1 VREIRLYDSLSGELV
16 PVSAGDAIRVE
27 VRTSPIVIDG
37 GVDVASTRPL
47 VLFSFLERFLQREGF
62 ATKFLFDSPGRG
74 DVLYELSELEPLSDP
89 DSPCA
94 PDAPDSSSS
103 GGENDADRNGK
114 LGVERDADLGGKF
127 DPGGDVDLGSKF
139 GAERDV
145 GPGSE
150 FGAGRDANRNGEVGA
165 KRDADLDGEF
175 GAGRDAD
182 QGGEFGAERDANRNG
197 EFGAKRDAD
206 LDGEFGAGRDA
217 DLDGE
222 LDPDRDGED
231 VYDSGDAG
239 MSLLEVP
246 RSDVDRWVN
255 ICFGA
260 NRDGVEPDP
269 AAAGERILLSD
280 ALKHFGHPAVALYLL
295 GTHYSLPLGD
305 ALTGLATGSKNALRI
320 REALERLVPDKPSPP
335 DMRHHMEAF
344 RDALA
349 NDLDTPMAFVVMF
362 EWLLEAERRGGEV
375 GDHDLRVMLEVLEL
389 DGLAAPV
396 G

>member
-1 VREIRLYDSLSGELV
+1 VREIRLYDSLSRELV

-27 VRTSPIVIDG
+27 VRTSPIIVDG

-62 ATKFLFDSPGRG
+62 ATKFLFDSPGGG
-74 DVLYELSELEPLSDP
+74 DMLYELSEQEPRDASGSSDALDVP
-89 DSPCA
+89 GSSRSRGEHDSER
-94 PDAPDSSSS
+94 DIGQD
-103 GGENDADRNGK
+103 GELGAEGNADLDGK
-114 LGVERDADLGGKF
+114 LGAERDADLHGE
-127 DPGGDVDLGSKF
+127 L
-139 GAERDV
+139 GAE
-145 GPGSE
+145 G
-150 FGAGRDANRNGEVGA
+150 
-165 KRDADLDGEF
+165 DADLH
-175 GAGRDAD
+175 
-182 QGGEFGAERDANRNG
+182 
-197 EFGAKRDAD
+197 
-206 LDGEFGAGRDA
+206 
-217 DLDGE
+217 GE
-222 LDPDRDGED
+222 LDVERDDED
-231 VYDSGDAG
+231 NYDGGADVG

-260 NRDGVEPDP
+260 SRDGVETEP
-269 AAAGERILLSD
+269 ASAGERILLSD

-305 ALTGLATGSKNALRI
+305 ALTGLATGSKNASRI
-320 REALERLVPDKPSPP
+320 REALEKLVPDKPSPP
-335 DMRHHMEAF
+335 DMRHHVEAF

-349 NDLDTPMAFVVMF
+349 NDLDTPLAFVVMF
-362 EWLLEAERRGGEV
+362 EWLLDAERRGGDV

>member
-1 VREIRLYDSLSGELV
+1 VATWRARCSLTRVREIRLYDSLSGELV

-27 VRTSPIVIDG
+27 VRTSPIVVDG

-62 ATKFLFDSPGRG
+62 ATKFLFDSPGSG
-74 DVLYELSELEPLSDP
+74 DMLYELSELEPLNAP
-89 DSPCA
+89 DSP
-94 PDAPDSSSS
+94 DSPGSTNSH
-103 GGENDADRNGK
+103 GEHGADRDAEHGTEHDTDRDGK
-114 LGVERDADLGGKF
+114 LGAERSPDREG
-127 DPGGDVDLGSKF
+127 KF
-139 GAERDV
+139 GAELDA
-145 GPGSE
+145 E
-150 FGAGRDANRNGEVGA
+150 HGADRDAEHGTERGA
-165 KRDADLDGEF
+165 DRDGKLGTELDADPDGEF
-175 GAGRDAD
+175 DA
-182 QGGEFGAERDANRNG
+182 E
-197 EFGAKRDAD
+197 
-206 LDGEFGAGRDA
+206 
-217 DLDGE
+217 
-222 LDPDRDGED
+222 RDGED
-231 VYDSGDAG
+231 TYDSGPDAG

-260 NRDGVEPDP
+260 SRDGVEAEP
-269 AAAGERILLSD
+269 ASAGERILLSD

-320 REALERLVPDKPSPP
+320 REALEKLVPDQPSPP

-349 NDLDTPMAFVVMF
+349 NDLDTPLAFVVMF
-362 EWLLEAERRGGEV
+362 EWLLEAERRGGDV

>member
-1 VREIRLYDSLSGELV
+1 MATWRGRCNLTPVREIRLYDSLSRELV

-27 VRTSPIVIDG
+27 VRASPIVVDG

-62 ATKFLFDSPGRG
+62 ATKFLFDSPGGG
-74 DVLYELSELEPLSDP
+74 DMLYELSELDPLS
-89 DSPCA
+89 
-94 PDAPDSSSS
+94 APDSSDSH
-103 GGENDADRNGK
+103 GEHGADRDGE
-114 LGVERDADLGGKF
+114 LGAERGADPEGKF
-127 DPGGDVDLGSKF
+127 D
-139 GAERDV
+139 AERGADPD
-145 GPGSE
+145 GK
-150 FGAGRDANRNGEVGA
+150 FDAGRGA
-165 KRDADLDGEF
+165 DWDGEF
-175 GAGRDAD
+175 GAEYGAD
-182 QGGEFGAERDANRNG
+182 PDGKFDAER
-197 EFGAKRDAD
+197 GADW
-206 LDGEFGAGRDA
+206 DGEFDA
-217 DLDGE
+217 E
-222 LDPDRDGED
+222 RDGED
-231 VYDSGDAG
+231 DYDSGLDAG

-260 NRDGVEPDP
+260 SRDGVEAEPGST
-269 AAAGERILLSD
+269 GERILLSD

-320 REALERLVPDKPSPP
+320 REALEKLVPDTPSPP

-349 NDLDTPMAFVVMF
+349 NDLDTPLAFVVMF
-362 EWLLEAERRGGEV
+362 EWLLEAERRGGDV